1 MVTDDAPGVR
11 PATWTDVPC
20 AVSTLGRAFEHYPWT
35 RHIIS
40 SDRYLERLAEFNR
53 LFIERIGLPHGR
65 VWVADDGDAVAV
77 WTTPET
83 ARAGDVFAEIGPR
96 FADLAG
102 DRLQQ
107 QRAAEAAMAPHRP
120 TEPAWFLGTVG
131 VDPDRQGRGLG
142 RAVIAPGIA
151 AAAAEGVPA
160 FLETSTKS
168 NVALYERLGFAVT
181 AEVDVPD
188 GGPRTWAMLRPAEA

>member
-1 MVTDDAPGVR
+1 MTEDSPGVR
-11 PATWTDVPC
+11 PATEADIPR

-40 SDRYLERLAEFNR
+40 ADRHLERLAEFNR

-65 VWVADDGDAVAV
+65 VWVVADGDAVAV

-83 ARAGDVFAEIGPR
+83 ARAGDVFAELGPR
-96 FADLAG
+96 FAELAG

-142 RAVIAPGIA
+142 RAVIAPGIE

-160 FLETSTKS
+160 FLETSTES
-168 NVALYERLGFAVT
+168 NVAFYERLGFAVT

-188 GGPRTWAMLRPAEA
+188 GGPRTWAMLRSAEA